1 MEQYLYFAKNIADE
15 AGKIMLKYFNEDNGS
30 NYKYDQTI
38 ATKTDTEI
46 NQYLVKQ
53 VKEKFPTHSV
63 DGEEEQF

>member
-38 ATKTDTEI
+38 VTKADTEI
-46 NQYLVKQ
+46 NQY
-53 VKEKFPTHSV
+53 
-63 DGEEEQF
+63 